1 MEPAI
6 KESFMV
12 ITLFLGYFALW
23 RLKKRKMLRHTG
35 ENPEVIYKDNR
46 PTQKFFA
53 NLSRVMSAS
62 MLLLIVF
69 HSAGINDVK
78 ALYQTAFLDND
89 MVNIIGFVLG
99 LAGLVLCWK
108 AQQKMGNSWRVG
120 IDKQKKTT
128 LVTSGVF
135 QKIRNPTYTG
145 LFLIFTGS
153 YLIYPTLSFIVWVIA
168 FYIAIEFQVRLE
180 EEYLAES
187 HGEAYSHYIQT
198 TKRYIPYL
206 Y

>member
-1 MEPAI
+1 
-6 KESFMV
+6 MV

-23 RLKKRKMLRHTG
+23 RHKNRKMLRQFG

-53 NLSRVMSAS
+53 NLSRIMSVS
-62 MLLLIVF
+62 ILLLIVLY
-69 HSAGINDVK
+69 SAGINNVY
-78 ALYQTAFLDND
+78 AFYQITFLDHD

-99 LAGLVLCWK
+99 LTGLLLCWK
-108 AQQKMGNSWRVG
+108 AQQEMGNSWRVG
-120 IDKQKKTT
+120 IDKQKKTV

-135 QKIRNPTYTG
+135 KKIRNPTYSG
-145 LFLIFTGS
+145 LFLLCTGF

-187 HGEAYSHYIQT
+187 HGEAYSRYIQT